1 MGAKTSKPNYA
12 SLITKILVVLVILNI
27 AGDVLAAAFFLWDP
41 SLGELS
47 VYGGLIASFA
57 GKNGAVMTTSAI
69 LLGYAT
75 VYAIAAFGLL
85 SKLKWAPPLV
95 IAVSVVN
102 RALALGVIFEP
113 NGAWIIWSAWKLVII
128 ALAFYLLR
136 KHNSAELRENIESK

>member
-1 MGAKTSKPNYA
+1 MTTKDSKLAHSN
-12 SLITKILVVLVILNI
+12 LITKILLILIVLNI

-57 GKNGAVMTTSAI
+57 GKNGAVMLTSAI
-69 LLGYAT
+69 LLGYAV
-75 VYAIAAFGLL
+75 VYAVSVFGLL

-113 NGAWIIWSAWKLVII
+113 NVAWLIWSAWKIVII
-128 ALAFYLLR
+128 ALAFYLWR
-136 KHNSAELRENIESK
+136 KTKFSS

>member
-1 MGAKTSKPNYA
+1 MTAKASKLAHANF
-12 SLITKILVVLVILNI
+12 ITKILIVLVILNI

-57 GKNGAVMTTSAI
+57 GKSGAVMITSAI
-69 LLGYAT
+69 LLGYAV
-75 VYAIAAFGLL
+75 VYAVSVFGLL

-102 RALALGVIFEP
+102 RVLALGVIFEP
-113 NGAWIIWSAWKLVII
+113 NVAFLIWSAWKVVMI
-128 ALAFYLLR
+128 ALAFYLWR
-136 KHNSAELRENIESK
+136 KT

>member
-1 MGAKTSKPNYA
+1 MGANTSKPNYA
-12 SLITKILVVLVILNI
+12 SLITKILIVLVILNI

-57 GKNGAVMTTSAI
+57 GKNGAVMITSAI
-69 LLGYAT
+69 LLGYAV
-75 VYAIAAFGLL
+75 VYAVCVFGLL

-113 NGAWIIWSAWKLVII
+113 NVAWLIWSAWKLVII
-128 ALAFYLLR
+128 ALAFYLWR
-136 KHNSAELRENIESK
+136 KT

>member
-1 MGAKTSKPNYA
+1 MTTKDSKLMHSN
-12 SLITKILVVLVILNI
+12 LITKILIVLVILNI

-57 GKNGAVMTTSAI
+57 GQSGAVMITSAI
-69 LLGYAT
+69 LLGYAV
-75 VYAIAAFGLL
+75 VYAVCVLGLL

-113 NGAWIIWSAWKLVII
+113 NVAFLIWSAWKLVII
-128 ALAFYLLR
+128 SLAFYLWR
-136 KHNSAELRENIESK
+136 KT

>member
-1 MGAKTSKPNYA
+1 MTAKASKLAHAN
-12 SLITKILVVLVILNI
+12 LITKILLILIILNI

-57 GKNGAVMTTSAI
+57 GKNGAVMITSAI
-69 LLGYAT
+69 LLGYAV
-75 VYAIAAFGLL
+75 VYAVSVFGSL
-85 SKLKWAPPLV
+85 SKLKWTPPLV

-113 NGAWIIWSAWKLVII
+113 NVAWLIWSAWKLVII
-128 ALAFYLLR
+128 ALAFYLWR
-136 KHNSAELRENIESK
+136 KT